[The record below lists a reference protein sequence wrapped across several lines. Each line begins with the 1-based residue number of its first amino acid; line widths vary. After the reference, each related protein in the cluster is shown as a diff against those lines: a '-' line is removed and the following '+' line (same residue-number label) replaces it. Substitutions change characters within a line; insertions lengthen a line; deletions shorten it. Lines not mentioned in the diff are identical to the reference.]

1 MSRRIAAV
9 ILDLDGVLTDTAR
22 YHFQAWKRL
31 AEDEDIVFT
40 REDNEHLRGVSRRR
54 SLELLLGEHIDRY
67 SEAQIQE
74 MMERKN
80 NTYRWLL
87 REITEYDFLPG
98 AQKLMS
104 DIRRHGLKMAVGSAS
119 KNTATVLQRLG
130 IAEVFDTVADGYST
144 ERGKPAPDLFLYAAA
159 QMDVP
164 PEQCIVVEDAHAGIQ
179 AALAAGMIAVGI
191 GPVER
196 VGDAH
201 FRYDATA
208 DIDLDQILAALD

>member
-1 MSRRIAAV
+1 MSHRIAAV

-31 AEDEDIVFT
+31 AEDEHIVFT
-40 REDNEHLRGVSRRR
+40 RENNEHLRGVSRRR

-80 NTYRWLL
+80 NTYRRLL
-87 REITEYDFLPG
+87 REITESDFLPG
-98 AQKLMS
+98 GRRLMA

-130 IAEVFDTVADGYST
+130 IAGAFDTVADGYST

-159 QMDVP
+159 QMDLP
-164 PEQCIVVEDAHAGIQ
+164 PEQCIVVEDARSGVQ

-201 FRYDATA
+201 FRYDTTA
-208 DIDLDQILAALD
+208 DVDLDQILAALD

>member
-1 MSRRIAAV
+1 MSCRIAAV

-80 NTYRWLL
+80 NTYRRLL
-87 REITEYDFLPG
+87 REITENDFLPG
-98 AQKLMS
+98 ARKLMA
-104 DIRRHGLKMAVGSAS
+104 DIRRHGLLLAVGSAS

-201 FRYDATA
+201 FRYDATV

>member
-1 MSRRIAAV
+1 MSCRIAAV

-80 NTYRWLL
+80 NTYRRVL
-87 REITEYDFLPG
+87 REITENDFLPG

-130 IAEVFDTVADGYST
+130 IAEAFDTVADGYSA

-196 VGDAH
+196 VGEAH

>member
-1 MSRRIAAV
+1 
-9 ILDLDGVLTDTAR
+9 
-22 YHFQAWKRL
+22 
-31 AEDEDIVFT
+31 
-40 REDNEHLRGVSRRR
+40 N
-54 SLELLLGEHIDRY
+54 RY

-80 NTYRWLL
+80 NTYRRLL
-87 REITEYDFLPG
+87 REITESDFLPG
-98 AQKLMS
+98 ARKLMA

-119 KNTATVLQRLG
+119 KNTGTVLQRLG
-130 IAEVFDTVADGYST
+130 IAEAFDTVADGYST

-164 PEQCIVVEDAHAGIQ
+164 PDQCIVVEDARSGVQ
-179 AALAAGMIAVGI
+179 AALAAGMVAVGI

-201 FRYDATA
+201 FRYSTTV
-208 DIDLDQILAALD
+208 DIDLDQILAELN